1 MLIYIY
7 IHIIATINSAIQLH
21 IGRLKGSGILCKSQ
35 RSCRHMIHG
44 RVHHV
49 GGNELTSGRFL
60 LISIVHQVD
69 IAYSNVI
76 GNRIINN
83 QLYIFITPN
92 VS

>member
-1 MLIYIY
+1 
-7 IHIIATINSAIQLH
+7 
-21 IGRLKGSGILCKSQ
+21 
-35 RSCRHMIHG
+35 MIHG
-44 RVHHV
+44 RVRQV
-49 GGNELTSGRFL
+49 GGNELTSERFL

-83 QLYIFITPN
+83 QLYIFITPY